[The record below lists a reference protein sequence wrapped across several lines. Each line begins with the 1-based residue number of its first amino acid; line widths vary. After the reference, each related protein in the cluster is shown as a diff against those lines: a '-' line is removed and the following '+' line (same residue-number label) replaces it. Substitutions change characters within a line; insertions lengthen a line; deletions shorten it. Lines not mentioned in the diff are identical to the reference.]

1 MERTGLLAKVYDS
14 ASFIDQGRK
23 WLDTDGL
30 EHDGRIIYKSA
41 LVRGLEAFRE
51 AQSLAGEDL
60 HTLFAAEYT
69 FLTQELEVCAPQDAK
84 AGASLSK
91 ALKEF
96 DEAFLALE
104 VLQNPEG
111 YASVEKTYSIR
122 LEFRYRGMPKDA
134 FHVACGGHKVRINN
148 ILKSPGINLLE
159 KELLKQRYANM
170 ETAQSVYLEMQK
182 KIPAINREGRIRNP
196 VGVLGVILRRYDG
209 TQAITKFFER
219 LRKEELFK
227 SV

>member
-1 MERTGLLAKVYDS
+1 LDRTGLLDKINDS
-14 ASFIDQGRK
+14 ASVIDQGRK

-30 EHDGRIIYKSA
+30 ERQGRINYRKGLS
-41 LVRGLEAFRE
+41 LSLEAFRE
-51 AQSLAGEDL
+51 AQSRAGEDL
-60 HTLFAAEYT
+60 QTLFAAEYT
-69 FLTQELEVCAPQDAK
+69 FLTQEREVCAPQDTK

-111 YASVEKTYSIR
+111 YASAEKTYSTR
-122 LEFRYRGMPKDA
+122 PEFRYRGMPKDA
-134 FHVACGGHKVRINN
+134 FHVACAGHKARINN

-182 KIPAINREGRIRNP
+182 KIPAINRENG
-196 VGVLGVILRRYDG
+196 
-209 TQAITKFFER
+209 
-219 LRKEELFK
+219 
-227 SV
+227 